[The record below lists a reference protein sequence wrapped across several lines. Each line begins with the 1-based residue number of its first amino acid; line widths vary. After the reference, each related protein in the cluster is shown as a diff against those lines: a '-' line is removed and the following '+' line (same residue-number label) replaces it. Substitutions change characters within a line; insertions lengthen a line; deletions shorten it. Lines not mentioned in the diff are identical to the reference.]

1 MTADNES
8 LGMISKDGDRAKA
21 VLRRTLEHSI
31 EDVWSV
37 LTDPAKF
44 VDWLAPGEIE
54 LYIDGKARLDFVD
67 SGIVIDSR
75 VSQFVENQVLE
86 YSWSGPGEPLRPI
99 TWELKQQEAGTLLTL
114 TLESPADEDF
124 ARSCAGWE
132 AHLMMLIAALEGV
145 PIKFPFERFQITRDL
160 YNELF

>member
-1 MTADNES
+1 MTVDNES

-75 VSQFVENQVLE
+75 VSQFVENHDDNNAI
-86 YSWSGPGEPLRPI
+86 SR
-99 TWELKQQEAGTLLTL
+99 A
-114 TLESPADEDF
+114 
-124 ARSCAGWE
+124 
-132 AHLMMLIAALEGV
+132 
-145 PIKFPFERFQITRDL
+145 
-160 YNELF
+160 